1 MNKTEMAQLL
11 TIASAIDNRK
21 LSPEAVEAW
30 HMVIGDIDIE
40 VAVEAVK
47 QHFDTS
53 TEYLIP
59 NHIRVLATK
68 IVKHREA
75 MERRAKLDAFIE
87 MRDRVLELEW
97 QKVLADPTAD
107 RTKLESLSRGEW
119 KDEWATGMEIE
130 K

>member
-30 HMVIGDIDIE
+30 HMVIGDIDYE
-40 VAVEAVK
+40 VAVEAVR
-47 QHFDTS
+47 QHFDSS

-68 IVKHREA
+68 IVKTREA
-75 MERRAKLDAFIE
+75 LARRAITEAHFA

-97 QKVLADPTAD
+97 QKVLADPEAD
-107 RTKLESLSRGEW
+107 REKLTALQRGEW
-119 KDEWATGMEIE
+119 KPEWNLDKEIE
-130 K
+130 G